1 MIYDELDV
9 LPLKLYYKICKTKD
23 VTLLSTEPEDEAKL
37 LEIWEKLT
45 AEYEELESSESSKRE
60 FRLNKQIALLE
71 CAYNMVNLCCLEL
84 EVEFNNETVQLLSGL
99 GFPIDTT
106 SNESYYLSISRIRK
120 RIETNQIKIAALK
133 NQLPKEDIKGNDRKL
148 SLDEVMASFCAVLG
162 IDFDYN
168 TISVT
173 KFNAIKKQVDN
184 KMKSYE
190 KMNNKLNGK

>member
-23 VTLLSTEPEDEAKL
+23 VTLLSTEPADEVKL
-37 LEIWEKLT
+37 LEIWQRLT

-60 FRLNKQIALLE
+60 FRLNKQISLLE
-71 CAYNMVNLCCLEL
+71 CAYNMVHLCCVEL
-84 EVEFNNETVQLLSGL
+84 EVNIDNETIQMLNDL
-99 GFPIDTT
+99 GFMVDTT
-106 SNESYYLSISRIRK
+106 SNELYYASISKIRK

-133 NQLPKEDIKGNDRKL
+133 NQLPKEEIKGNERKVN
-148 SLDEVMASFCAVLG
+148 LDEVMASFCAILG

-190 KMNNKLNGK
+190 KMSNKINGK